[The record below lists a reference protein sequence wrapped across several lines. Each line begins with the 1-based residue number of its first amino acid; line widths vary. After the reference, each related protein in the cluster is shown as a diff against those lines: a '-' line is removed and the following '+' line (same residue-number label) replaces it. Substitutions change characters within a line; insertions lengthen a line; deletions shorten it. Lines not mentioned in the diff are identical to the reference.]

1 MGVAVQIAYTVS
13 GLAVGFIVGL
23 TGVGGG
29 SLMTPLLVLV
39 FGINPATAV
48 GTDLL
53 YASIT
58 KSAGAWVHAK
68 RGNVDWKLVGAL
80 GSGSVPAAI
89 VTLALLHFLGV
100 DSKSASGVITVSLG
114 IAILLTAFALLF
126 KNHLQRIA
134 RGGERA
140 RRWREDHAYK
150 ATALTGAVIGVLVSL
165 SSVGAGALGV
175 TALFWLFP
183 AMATVRI
190 VGSDIAHAVP
200 LTAVAGLGHFAMG
213 SVDLDL
219 LGALLLGSLPGIWI
233 GSHLSHRVPEHW
245 LRPMLASI
253 LILVGGK
260 LVW

>member
-89 VTLALLHFLGV
+89 VTLAVLHFLGDELAYV
-100 DSKSASGVITVSLG
+100 
-114 IAILLTAFALLF
+114 
-126 KNHLQRIA
+126 
-134 RGGERA
+134 EREFDA
-140 RRWREDHAYK
+140 D
-150 ATALTGAVIGVLVSL
+150 TGCI
-165 SSVGAGALGV
+165 
-175 TALFWLFP
+175 
-183 AMATVRI
+183 
-190 VGSDIAHAVP
+190 
-200 LTAVAGLGHFAMG
+200 AGLVWGHRW
-213 SVDLDL
+213 V
-219 LGALLLGSLPGIWI
+219 
-233 GSHLSHRVPEHW
+233 
-245 LRPMLASI
+245 
-253 LILVGGK
+253 
-260 LVW
+260 

>member
-29 SLMTPLLVLV
+29 SLMTPLLVIV

-89 VTLALLHFLGV
+89 VTLAVLHFLGV
-100 DSKSASGVITVSLG
+100 DSKSASGVITFSLG
-114 IAILLTAFALLF
+114 IAILLTAFALLSTRSVF
-126 KNHLQRIA
+126 SSCSCS
-134 RGGERA
+134 
-140 RRWREDHAYK
+140 
-150 ATALTGAVIGVLVSL
+150 ALTLFRSNVWAGRIFSEHSHMPIFRTFNVHDANHSGVSVTKL
-165 SSVGAGALGV
+165 SICRAYNGRAFTHQA
-175 TALFWLFP
+175 
-183 AMATVRI
+183 
-190 VGSDIAHAVP
+190 
-200 LTAVAGLGHFAMG
+200 
-213 SVDLDL
+213 
-219 LGALLLGSLPGIWI
+219 
-233 GSHLSHRVPEHW
+233 
-245 LRPMLASI
+245 
-253 LILVGGK
+253 
-260 LVW
+260 